1 MLEALRISSDIP
13 ALLPV
18 SERGNV
24 VDLDKAA
31 VQPKL
36 IELLQVSFI
45 KAYAVHFT
53 IFDEHFISVH
63 IKRLFR
69 RPVNYWVDLRCV
81 EPMPVR
87 VFTIDRPSMWVSA
100 TLTLLSTVFLLVAWL
115 SVSPLLWFT
124 VAAPLL
130 CSALIAALIMAQRS
144 KNRVQ
149 FFSRYGRIPWFELL
163 VDKPRRRTVE
173 AFIETIT
180 STIIKAKNNPVNN
193 QNDGNEGSLGAELR
207 EHRKLMEGGIISE
220 RDYNSVKSRLLRQH
234 SAKES

>member
-13 ALLPV
+13 ALLPE
-18 SERGNV
+18 SEGGNV

-31 VQPKL
+31 AQSKL

-87 VFTIDRPSMWVSA
+87 VITIDRPSAVFFLVS
-100 TLTLLSTVFLLVAWL
+100 WL
-115 SVSPLLWFT
+115 SVSPLLWLT
-124 VAAPLL
+124 VAAPLF
-130 CSALIAALIMAQRS
+130 CGALIAALIMAQRS

-149 FFSRYGRIPWFELL
+149 FCSRYGRIPWFELL
-163 VDKPRRRTVE
+163 VDKPRRRTAD

-180 STIIKAKNNPVNN
+180 STIIKAKNNPDKN
-193 QNDGNEGSLGAELR
+193 QFDGNEGKLGAELR
-207 EHRKLMEGGIISE
+207 EHRRLMEGGIISE
-220 RDYNSVKSRLLRQH
+220 SEYNSVKARLLRQH
-234 SAKES
+234 SAKAS